1 MEHTKYH
8 IKSYLRNHP
17 WQSYNHHRFNETTK
31 EDIKT
36 FRELKD
42 GIKCLLRADMMNTY
56 YKHRD
61 KDELR
66 EYEAQNF
73 EMMYAAYKH
82 LGGNSFIDKIH
93 DDVKR
98 WEVTS

>member
-1 MEHTKYH
+1 MEQARLLAELIGLVSLFGGTAFA
-8 IKSYLRNHP
+8 IV
-17 WQSYNHHRFNETTK
+17 
-31 EDIKT
+31 KT

-56 YKHRD
+56 YRHRD

-73 EMMYAAYKH
+73 EMMYMAYKH

-93 DDVKR
+93 EDVKT
-98 WEVTS
+98 WEVLP

>member
-1 MEHTKYH
+1 MNLEH
-8 IKSYLRNHP
+8 LRLAAELIGLA
-17 WQSYNHHRFNETTK
+17 SVIGGSAFAI
-31 EDIKT
+31 IKT

-42 GIKCLLRADMMNTY
+42 GIKCLLRSDMMNTY

-61 KDELR
+61 SDAFR

-82 LGGNSFIDKIH
+82 LGGNSFIDNIH
-93 DDVKR
+93 SEVKR
-98 WEVTS
+98 WEVLP